1 MINFKL
7 EKNND
12 DTVLTVIGD
21 ASIENASI
29 IKKKFLEVSNDKSLV
44 INLDNIKQTDI
55 SFVQLI
61 LSLINEFENSKSK
74 KLSFSYKNQDAIII
88 SYLKNYGF
96 AHIPD
101 IINYFKISG
110 D

>member
-12 DTVLTVIGD
+12 DTVLTIIGD
-21 ASIENASI
+21 TSIENASI
-29 IKKKFLEVSNDKSLV
+29 IKKKFIEVSNDKSLI
-44 INLDNIKQTDI
+44 INLENIKQTDI
-55 SFVQLI
+55 SFIQLI
-61 LSLINEFENSKSK
+61 LALIYEFENNKSK
-74 KLSFSYKNQDAIII
+74 KLSISYKNQDTIII
-88 SYLKNYGF
+88 RYLKNYGF
-96 AHIPD
+96 THIPD